1 MDTKN
6 LSFFHKRKT
15 TTLTAR
21 ILIRQASKSSLRADV
36 SYFLSY
42 FLRAD
47 VSFFMQAI
55 ESLKY
60 DKIKHRKLVK
70 EKLQNRVSIPT

>member
-1 MDTKN
+1 M
-6 LSFFHKRKT
+6 SFFPEKEDHYAYST
-15 TTLTAR
+15 YPD
-21 ILIRQASKSSLRADV
+21 KSSLRADV

>member
-21 ILIRQASKSSLRADV
+21 ILIRQASKSSLRAYV
-36 SYFLSY
+36 SYLLSY

-55 ESLKY
+55 EGLKY
-60 DKIKHRKLVK
+60 DKKTAQETSKRKTTK
-70 EKLQNRVSIPT
+70 